1 MTCLV
6 KLGEYSNAEEPARE
20 LQERVRRRYV
30 LQVRRE
36 EESGDC

>member
-1 MTCLV
+1 MTTPS
-6 KLGEYSNAEEPARE
+6 KLNEYTHAEDPACA
-20 LQERVRRRYV
+20 LLERVRRRYV